1 MSKQLNY
8 SHVMSRM
15 EWFRDLKLIFNKLLS
30 EEDILKPVEKF
41 SLIKELNSRAS
52 KLELLSPEDYS
63 KKSKLQAFSL
73 SEIFAHIDS
82 LDSTINFDQLID
94 SLIYLSIDKKKKE
107 KKPVQEP
114 PDKTHKVV
122 KSMDS
127 DSFEYFNP
135 IIPEPRVKTP
145 ILINLNPNLKPYQES
160 FKIIQKKN
168 LDSSPIFE
176 ANFPEHKFL
185 KYPEL
190 SQFEN
195 LQFLYL
201 AGNSLSSTL
210 FTFPQSLVAI
220 NLSCNRISELKFE
233 QEMKNLQMINLT
245 NNQISRI
252 FSVNQ
257 MKGLKELMVA
267 NNCLR
272 SLNLLCHL
280 PELSVVDC
288 SFNEIDSFED
298 IAGLVISK
306 RLGVLKIKGNS
317 VCLKEN
323 FDKIVAG
330 LLPRIYNWD
339 PASVFEISAFKHLG
353 NQAYVPLRQANEEI
367 ELRQQSD
374 RFSVKSNKSEKTL
387 QLKPKY
393 PDPDLSP
400 AGVPKS
406 MKTYSNQSRTPI
418 VASQTAKVS
427 RSNSQIRIERNKVMT
442 STSKSTLKIEKVKS
456 VANVDHN
463 EIETYNRNIGQRTPI
478 WNKNAK
484 NTEINLENED
494 FEEITVKGEDF
505 GYRDGFMDL
514 AERRIKVFKDEGRPR
529 HNISVISNESIQN
542 VKKKSYGNPVAA
554 MMIGPPAVVSGK
566 GRTKT
571 PACYSLDLTKGK
583 KK

>member
-1 MSKQLNY
+1 
-8 SHVMSRM
+8 MSRM

-52 KLELLSPEDYS
+52 KLELLSQEDYN

-94 SLIYLSIDKKKKE
+94 SLIYLSMDKKKKE
-107 KKPVQEP
+107 KKPAHIPEP
-114 PDKTHKVV
+114 TEKTHKVI

-127 DSFEYFNP
+127 EAFEHFSP
-135 IIPEPRVKTP
+135 IVPEPRVKTP
-145 ILINLNPNLKPYQES
+145 ILINLNPNLRQYQES
-160 FKIIQKKN
+160 FKAMQKKTH
-168 LDSSPIFE
+168 SPDPSPAFE
-176 ANFPEHKFL
+176 ANFPEHKLL

-190 SQFEN
+190 GHYDN

-210 FTFPQSLVAI
+210 FAFPQTLVAL

-233 QEMKNLQMINLT
+233 QEMKNLQLVNLT

-257 MKGLKELMVA
+257 MKNLKELMIA
-267 NNCLR
+267 NNCMR

-280 PELSVVDC
+280 PELHLVDC
-288 SFNEIDSFED
+288 SHNEIESFED
-298 IAGLVISK
+298 LAGLVISK
-306 RLGVLKIKGNS
+306 RLGVLKIKGNPI
-317 VCLKEN
+317 CLKEN
-323 FDKIVAG
+323 YEKIVSG
-330 LLPRIYNWD
+330 LLPRIYNLD
-339 PASVFEISAFKHLG
+339 PVSVFELSAFKHLG
-353 NQAYVPLRQANEEI
+353 NQAYVPLRQAQEETDS
-367 ELRQQSD
+367 RQQSD
-374 RFSVKSNKSEKTL
+374 RFSVKTNKSEKTL
-387 QLKPKY
+387 PVKPRY

-406 MKTYSNQSRTPI
+406 MKAYATQSRTPI

-427 RSNSQIRIERNKVMT
+427 RSNSQIRIERNKVLT
-442 STSKSTLKIEKVKS
+442 STSKSSLKIEKAKS
-456 VANVDHN
+456 GANAESN
-463 EIETYNRNIGQRTPI
+463 EIERYNRSIGQRTPI
-478 WNKNAK
+478 WNKNAQGGLY
-484 NTEINLENED
+484 LESED

-514 AERRIKVFKDEGRPR
+514 AERRIKVYKEEGRPR

-571 PACYSLDLTKGK
+571 PACYSLDLTKSK